1 MTAKKERTILK
12 YTKREFEKLLKDK
25 LMSECNV
32 TLDAA
37 SADQIYRCLAM
48 ITRQIMSDRQK
59 QYQSKV
65 LGEGKKQVYYLCMEF
80 LMGRSLRTS
89 LFNLGLNE
97 VVESV
102 LADADVKIDTI
113 YEQEPDAGLG
123 NGGLGR
129 LAACYLD
136 GMATDGIPGTGY
148 SILYEYGIF
157 KQKIVDGWQQETADN
172 WLPGGQVWIKSH
184 PDQAQEIRFDGQAI
198 ETWEGGF
205 HHVKY
210 ENYNSVIAV
219 PNDMYVAGYGSNGVS
234 KLRLWQA
241 KAPSFDMS
249 SFNAGNYNTAISQSA
264 SAELISKILYPN
276 DNHTEGKIL
285 RLRQQ
290 YFFSAASIAD
300 ILQNHLNQYGT
311 LDNLADKIAIQLN
324 DTHPTVAIPE
334 MMRILLDECSYE
346 WDAAFD
352 ICRKV
357 FAYTN
362 HTVMSEALEKWNADI
377 FRNTLPRIWQIVCEM
392 DRRCRAD
399 LAKAFPGD
407 QGKID
412 YMAIIGDNQVRTAN
426 ICAYTCHAINGVS
439 KLHSEII
446 KDSVFHDYFLYKPQA
461 FKNVTNGIA
470 YRRWLLC
477 SNPGLTHLLEET
489 IGDGFK
495 TDASELKKLEKFV
508 DDKTVQAAAA
518 KVKRE
523 NKANFANYLQKA
535 TGQVIDPDSIFDC
548 QVKRMHE
555 YKRQHLNALNI
566 AAEYL
571 YLKNNPN
578 AEFTPK
584 TYIFG
589 AKAAPGY
596 YMAKQMIRMI
606 CKLGKLVDEDPAVRG
621 KLRIVYLEDYCV
633 SLSERLMPASEVS
646 EQISLAGTEAS
657 GTGNMKFM
665 LNGAITLG
673 TLDGANVEIA
683 DAAGKEN
690 ELIFGML
697 TPEVNNLKQ
706 VGYHPSAF
714 IMGDDVANAALNF
727 LERGWNGEDFHEVTE
742 NLRTSDPY
750 MVMADFK
757 DYRRAQ
763 ADLQRLYADREKWA
777 QMSLKNTAN
786 SGIFSAD
793 RSVLDYARD
802 IWHASAVK

>member
-1 MTAKKERTILK
+1 MKLTKK
-12 YTKREFEKLLKDK
+12 EFEKILKDK
-25 LMSECNV
+25 VVSECGV
-32 TLDAA
+32 TLDVA
-37 SADQIYRCLAM
+37 SAEQIYRCMAM
-48 ITRQIMSDRQK
+48 IVRQIMSDRQK
-59 QYQSKV
+59 QFQAKT

-97 VVESV
+97 VAEQV
-102 LADADVKIDTI
+102 LADADIKIDTI

-136 GMATDGIPGTGY
+136 GMATDCIPGTGY

-219 PNDMYVAGYGSNGVS
+219 PNDMYVAGYGTQGVS

-290 YFFSAASIAD
+290 YFFSAASVAD
-300 ILQNHLNQYGT
+300 ILGNHLNQYGT
-311 LDNLADKIAIQLN
+311 LENLPDKIAIQLN
-324 DTHPTVAIPE
+324 DTHPTIAIPE

-362 HTVMSEALEKWNADI
+362 HTVMSEALEKWNVDI
-377 FRNTLPRIWQIVCEM
+377 FRSTLPRIWQIVQEM

-399 LAKAFPGD
+399 LEKVFPGD

-412 YMAIIGDNQVRTAN
+412 YMAIIGDNQVRMAN
-426 ICAYTCHAINGVS
+426 ICAYTCHSINGVS

-446 KDSVFHDYFLYKPQA
+446 KDSVFHDYFLYKPKA

-470 YRRWLLC
+470 YRRWLLAA
-477 SNPGLTHLLEET
+477 NPGLTKLLEDS
-489 IGDGFK
+489 IGPGFK
-495 TDASELKKLEKFV
+495 QDASELKKFEKFAN
-508 DDKTVQAAAA
+508 DSAMLDKLAA
-518 KVKRE
+518 VKRA
-523 NKANFANYLQKA
+523 NKVNFANYLEKT

-555 YKRQHLNALNI
+555 YKRQHLNAMNI

-571 YLKNNPN
+571 YLKANPN
-578 AEFTPK
+578 ADFVPK

-606 CKLGKLVDEDPAVRG
+606 CKLGKLIDNDPAVKD

-683 DAAGKEN
+683 DAAGKDN
-690 ELIFGML
+690 EIIFGML
-697 TPEVNNLKQ
+697 TPEVNALKGM
-706 VGYHPSAF
+706 GYHPQAF
-714 IMGDDVANAALNF
+714 ISDDNVAMAVLDM
-727 LERGWNGEDFHEVTE
+727 LEKGWNGENFSEVTN
-742 NLRTSDPY
+742 NLRNSDPY
-750 MVMADFK
+750 MVLADFK

-763 ADLQRLYADREKWA
+763 HTVQELYKQKQTWNR
-777 QMSLKNTAN
+777 MSLMNISNA
-786 SGIFSAD
+786 GIFSAD
-793 RSVLDYARD
+793 RSIMDYSRD
-802 IWHASAVK
+802 IWGATPVK

>member
-1 MTAKKERTILK
+1 MK

-97 VVESV
+97 VAESV

-311 LDNLADKIAIQLN
+311 LDNLADKVAIQLN

-399 LAKAFPGD
+399 LARAFPGD

-606 CKLGKLVDEDPAVRG
+606 CKLGKLIDEDPAVRG

-683 DAAGKEN
+683 DAAGHEN
-690 ELIFGML
+690 EIIFGML
-697 TPEVNNLKQ
+697 TPEVNALKGM
-706 VGYHPSAF
+706 GYHPNAF
-714 IMGDDVANAALNF
+714 INGDNTAMAVLDF
-727 LERGWNGEDFHEVTE
+727 LEKGWNGENFNEVTS
-742 NLRTSDPY
+742 NLRNSDPY

-763 ADLQRLYADREKWA
+763 HDLQELYRDKQKWNH
-777 QMSLKNTAN
+777 MSLKNISNA
-786 SGIFSAD
+786 GIFSAD
-793 RSVLDYARD
+793 RSIMDYARD
-802 IWHASAVK
+802 IWGATPVK

>member
-32 TLDAA
+32 TIDAA

-97 VVESV
+97 VAESV

-311 LDNLADKIAIQLN
+311 LDNLADKVAIQLN

-606 CKLGKLVDEDPAVRG
+606 CKLGKLIDNDPAVKD

-683 DAAGKEN
+683 DAAGHEN
-690 ELIFGML
+690 EIIFGML
-697 TPEVNNLKQ
+697 TPEVNALKGM
-706 VGYHPSAF
+706 GYHPNAF
-714 IMGDDVANAALNF
+714 INGDNTAMAVLDF
-727 LERGWNGEDFHEVTE
+727 LEKGWNGENFSEVTS
-742 NLRTSDPY
+742 NLRNSDPY

-763 ADLQRLYADREKWA
+763 HDLQELYRDKQKWNH
-777 QMSLKNTAN
+777 MSLKNISNA
-786 SGIFSAD
+786 GIFSAD
-793 RSVLDYARD
+793 RSIMDYARD
-802 IWHASAVK
+802 IWGATPVK

>member
-1 MTAKKERTILK
+1 MK

-97 VVESV
+97 VAESV

-311 LDNLADKIAIQLN
+311 LDNLADKVAIQLN

-606 CKLGKLVDEDPAVRG
+606 CKLGKLIDEDPAVRG

-683 DAAGKEN
+683 DAAGHEN
-690 ELIFGML
+690 EIIFGML
-697 TPEVNNLKQ
+697 TPEVNALKGM
-706 VGYHPSAF
+706 GYHPNAF
-714 IMGDDVANAALNF
+714 INGDNTAMAVLDF
-727 LERGWNGEDFHEVTE
+727 LEKGWNGENFSEVTS
-742 NLRTSDPY
+742 NLRNSDPY

-763 ADLQRLYADREKWA
+763 HYLQELYRDKQKWNH
-777 QMSLKNTAN
+777 MSLKNISNA
-786 SGIFSAD
+786 GIFSAD
-793 RSVLDYARD
+793 RSIMDYARD
-802 IWHASAVK
+802 IWGATPVK

>member
-1 MTAKKERTILK
+1 MK

-25 LMSECNV
+25 LTSECNV
-32 TLDAA
+32 TLDTA
-37 SADQIYRCLAM
+37 SADQIYRCLASV
-48 ITRQIMSDRQK
+48 TRQIMSDRQK
-59 QYQSKV
+59 QFQSKV
-65 LGEGKKQVYYLCMEF
+65 LGQGKKQVYYLCMEF
-80 LMGRSLRTS
+80 LMGRSLRSS

-97 VVESV
+97 VAESV
-102 LADADVKIDTI
+102 LADADIKIDTI
-113 YEQEPDAGLG
+113 YDQEPDAGLG

-249 SFNAGNYNTAISQSA
+249 SFNAGNYNTAISHSA

-311 LDNLADKIAIQLN
+311 LDNLADKVAIQLN

-377 FRNTLPRIWQIVCEM
+377 FRSTLPRIWQIVCEM

-606 CKLGKLVDEDPAVRG
+606 CKLGKLIDEDPAVRG

-683 DAAGKEN
+683 DAAGHEN
-690 ELIFGML
+690 EIIFGML
-697 TPEVNNLKQ
+697 TPEVNALKGM
-706 VGYHPSAF
+706 GYHPGAF
-714 IMGDDVANAALNF
+714 INGDNTAMAVLDF
-727 LERGWNGEDFHEVTE
+727 LEKGWNGENFSEVTS
-742 NLRTSDPY
+742 NLRNADPY

-763 ADLQRLYADREKWA
+763 HDLQQLYRDKQKWNH
-777 QMSLKNTAN
+777 MSLKNIAN
-786 SGIFSAD
+786 AGIFSAD
-793 RSVLDYARD
+793 RSIMDYARD
-802 IWHASAVK
+802 IWGAAPVK

>member
-1 MTAKKERTILK
+1 MK

-25 LMSECNV
+25 LTSECNV
-32 TLDAA
+32 TLDTA
-37 SADQIYRCLAM
+37 SADQIYRCLASV
-48 ITRQIMSDRQK
+48 TRQIMSDRQK
-59 QYQSKV
+59 QFQSKV
-65 LGEGKKQVYYLCMEF
+65 LGQGKKQVYYLCMEF
-80 LMGRSLRTS
+80 LMGRSLRSS

-97 VVESV
+97 VAESV
-102 LADADVKIDTI
+102 LADADIKIDTI
-113 YEQEPDAGLG
+113 YDQEPDAGLG

-311 LDNLADKIAIQLN
+311 LDNLPDKVSIQLN

-377 FRNTLPRIWQIVCEM
+377 FRSTLPRIWQIVCEM
-392 DRRCRAD
+392 DRRCRAE
-399 LAKAFPGD
+399 LAQAFPGD

-446 KDSVFHDYFLYKPQA
+446 KDSVFHDYFLFKPNA

-508 DDKTVQAAAA
+508 NDKSVQEAAA

-523 NKANFANYLQKA
+523 NKVIFANYLQKS

-606 CKLGKLVDEDPAVRG
+606 CKLGKLIDEDPAVRG

-683 DAAGKEN
+683 DAAGHEN
-690 ELIFGML
+690 EIIFGML
-697 TPEVNNLKQ
+697 TPEVNALKGM
-706 VGYHPSAF
+706 GYHPGAF
-714 IMGDDVANAALNF
+714 INGDNTAMAVLDF
-727 LERGWNGEDFHEVTE
+727 LEKGWNGENFSEVTS
-742 NLRTSDPY
+742 NLRNADPY

-763 ADLQRLYADREKWA
+763 HDLQQLYRDKQKWNH
-777 QMSLKNTAN
+777 MSLKNIAN
-786 SGIFSAD
+786 AGIFSAD
-793 RSVLDYARD
+793 RSIMDYARD
-802 IWHASAVK
+802 IWGAAPVK

>member
-1 MTAKKERTILK
+1 MK

-25 LMSECNV
+25 LTSECNV
-32 TLDAA
+32 TLDTA
-37 SADQIYRCLAM
+37 SADQIYRCLASV
-48 ITRQIMSDRQK
+48 TRQIMSDRQK
-59 QYQSKV
+59 QFQSKV
-65 LGEGKKQVYYLCMEF
+65 LGQGKKQVYYLCMEF
-80 LMGRSLRTS
+80 LMGRSLRSS

-97 VVESV
+97 VAESV
-102 LADADVKIDTI
+102 LADADIKIDTI
-113 YEQEPDAGLG
+113 YDQEPDAGLG

-136 GMATDGIPGTGY
+136 GMATDCIPGTGY

-311 LDNLADKIAIQLN
+311 LDNLPDKVSIQLN

-377 FRNTLPRIWQIVCEM
+377 FRSTLPRIWQIVCEM

-399 LAKAFPGD
+399 LAQAFPGD

-446 KDSVFHDYFLYKPQA
+446 KDSVFHDYYLFKPNA

-606 CKLGKLVDEDPAVRG
+606 CKLGKLIDEDPAVRG

-683 DAAGKEN
+683 DAAGHEN
-690 ELIFGML
+690 EIIFGML
-697 TPEVNNLKQ
+697 TPEVNALKGM
-706 VGYHPSAF
+706 GYHPSAF
-714 IMGDDVANAALNF
+714 INGDNTAMAVLDF
-727 LERGWNGEDFHEVTE
+727 LEKGWNGENFSEVTS
-742 NLRTSDPY
+742 NLRNADPY

-763 ADLQRLYADREKWA
+763 HDLQQLYRDKQKWNH
-777 QMSLKNTAN
+777 MSLKNIAN
-786 SGIFSAD
+786 AGIFSAD
-793 RSVLDYARD
+793 RSIMDYARD
-802 IWHASAVK
+802 IWGAAPVK